1 MPPAFPASP
10 ALLTS
15 ILARLAPSGGHR
27 ELAQAPAHL
36 LTITKRTEAQHGP
49 AFPGRVEGR
58 LWSRSCRESVSG
70 FQMRQQQSI

>member
-27 ELAQAPAHL
+27 ELAQAPTHL
-36 LTITKRTEAQHGP
+36 LMITKRTEARHGP
-49 AFPGRVEGR
+49 AFLGCVEGR
-58 LWSRSCRESVSG
+58 LRSQSCRGSISG
-70 FQMRQQQSI
+70 FQMRQQQST